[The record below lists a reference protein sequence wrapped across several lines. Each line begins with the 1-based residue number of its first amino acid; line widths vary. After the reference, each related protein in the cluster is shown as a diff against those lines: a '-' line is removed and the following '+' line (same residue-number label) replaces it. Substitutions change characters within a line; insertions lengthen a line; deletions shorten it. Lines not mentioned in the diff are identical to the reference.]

1 MHSVAQVLSP
11 EFGRTWHESVAIV
24 QEVASQL
31 SPGLSMPS
39 PEDLLFDDSG
49 ALVFGFGSESNENPV
64 TSLAVLLQGLIEG
77 IDAPN
82 GLRELAKENA
92 QPSPTHATV
101 ESFARALAF
110 YERPNRVTDVN
121 AVAGRLKVVK
131 AVNPDA
137 EFERLREKV
146 AGKKDDDEKPEKPKQ
161 TKKRGLTEKQK
172 KALAVVSVG
181 VAAFVAVLAVTRVT
195 SRAGASSPAEA
206 GTPGLLQR
214 AQDKMA
220 ETLAAGINKITPA
233 PAKSETSAVAGKSSG
248 PAEAMPAPTS
258 TSGRRPARDVVLRR
272 PVKTVVAP
280 APPAASPVAP
290 TPVAIFP
297 SAPQPMP
304 APPDTPVPVS
314 EPGEPVIY
322 SSADRAV
329 QPPVISR
336 PQLPREP
343 SPGSDTG
350 YFDIVVNEN
359 GDVEQVKLVSPTRRY
374 QERMLVAAAKAWKF
388 RPAVFNGQSV
398 KYRMRVPI
406 ILAGLP

>member
-1 MHSVAQVLSP
+1 MQSVAQVLSA
-11 EFGRTWHESVAIV
+11 EFGRTWHEGVAIV
-24 QEVASQL
+24 QEVAAQL

-39 PEDLLFDDSG
+39 PEDLMFDDSG

-64 TSLAVLLQGLIEG
+64 TSLAVLLQGLLKG

-82 GLRELAKENA
+82 GLRELATENA
-92 QPSPTHATV
+92 QPSPPHATV
-101 ESFARALAF
+101 DSFSRALAF
-110 YERPNRVTDVN
+110 YERPNRATDVQ
-121 AVAGRLKVVK
+121 AVAGRLKLVR

-146 AGKKDDDEKPEKPKQ
+146 GGKDDQEQDAGKKPN
-161 TKKRGLTEKQK
+161 KKKGLSEKQK

-181 VAAFVAVLAVTRVT
+181 LAAFVAVLAVTRVT
-195 SRAGASSPAEA
+195 SRAGASGLGETG
-206 GTPGLLQR
+206 GTVGLLQR
-214 AQDKMA
+214 AQDKMV
-220 ETLAAGINKITPA
+220 ETISAGINKITPA
-233 PAKSETSAVAGKSSG
+233 PAKSETPAVGGKSSG
-248 PAEAMPAPTS
+248 PAQAMPAPAS
-258 TSGRRPARDVVLRR
+258 TSGRRPARDVVLRKS
-272 PVKTVVAP
+272 VKPLPAPEPLAASPAP
-280 APPAASPVAP
+280 APV
-290 TPVAIFP
+290 VVFP
-297 SAPQPMP
+297 SAPMPMP
-304 APPDTPVPVS
+304 PPPDTVVPVS

-343 SPGSDTG
+343 APGSDTG
-350 YFDIVVNEN
+350 YFDIVVDQN
-359 GDVEQVKLVSPTRRY
+359 GDVETVKLVSPTRRY

-406 ILAGLP
+406 VIQGLP